1 MKLIAEKRPA
11 LKGRLPSLVGTQP
24 PSMPI
29 AKVDTSIAE
38 HELGIKFTS
47 LEECILDTVDA
58 LVGKEST
65 EWKDVSQ

>member
-1 MKLIAEKRPA
+1 
-11 LKGRLPSLVGTQP
+11 
-24 PSMPI
+24 MPI

-65 EWKDVSQ
+65 EWKDVSL